1 MVLKFQD
8 IQQSGDSWMNHSF
21 ETDKIISVFNELISI
36 HHTSLKSPVLVIDI
50 KTVFTMNGS
59 TEYVTYDVYGDGRLV
74 EYEIALKY
82 LSDLLETERLLSD
95 EKEIIG
101 GEI

>member
-1 MVLKFQD
+1 
-8 IQQSGDSWMNHSF
+8 MNHSF

-36 HHTSLKSPVLVIDI
+36 HHTSFKSPILVIDI

-59 TEYVTYDVYGDGRLV
+59 TEYVTYDVYGGGRLV

-82 LSDLLETERLLSD
+82 LNDLLETERLLSD

>member
-1 MVLKFQD
+1 
-8 IQQSGDSWMNHSF
+8 MNHSF
-21 ETDKIISVFNELISI
+21 ETDKIISVFNELVQYQ
-36 HHTSLKSPVLVIDI
+36 LKRSMEQSVLPPVLVIDV
-50 KTVFTMNGS
+50 KTVFTINGS
-59 TEYVTYDVYGDGRLV
+59 TEHVQYDVYGNGRLV

-82 LSDLLETERLLSD
+82 LNDLLETERLLSD